1 MPSEP
6 DMDILL
12 EIKRELGELDSTLQY
27 SLAGDEIDGKIV
39 RFLTWF
45 YKRTKAYEKFLNKLY
60 TLPYIARVWG
70 ANNVTFYTENGTPIT
85 VNFTAY
91 DLVEMVTLHHML
103 RNEETR
109 KQLVNL
115 LVETYK
121 HSTIITK
128 EGEKELTL
136 DKNKEE
142 ALRRKI
148 ENAINTYIA
157 EIDKTRGS
165 KLAKHIYL
173 RNQANNP
180 ELDWLMRFSKIVTM
194 TTLSLHAKSYILK
207 NHPISLIDDPVT
219 KATAIYYKYLTKFKH
234 EVSKLGE
241 PVKPEEKARE
251 VLKDHHIEDFKE
263 LLELVRQ
270 PAEKLPEKLIP
281 QHKINHLTQ
290 HKIPEAKIK
299 KLLEEEQNITL

>member
-6 DMDILL
+6 DMDILF
-12 EIKRELGELDSTLQY
+12 EIKRELGELDRTLQH
-27 SLAGDEIDGKIV
+27 SLAGDEIDNIIS
-39 RFLTWF
+39 RFLSWF

-60 TLPYIARVWG
+60 TLPYTARIWG

-109 KQLVNL
+109 RQLVNL

-121 HSTIITK
+121 HSIIVTK

-165 KLAKHIYL
+165 KLAKNY
-173 RNQANNP
+173 
-180 ELDWLMRFSKIVTM
+180 
-194 TTLSLHAKSYILK
+194 
-207 NHPISLIDDPVT
+207 
-219 KATAIYYKYLTKFKH
+219 
-234 EVSKLGE
+234 
-241 PVKPEEKARE
+241 
-251 VLKDHHIEDFKE
+251 
-263 LLELVRQ
+263 
-270 PAEKLPEKLIP
+270 
-281 QHKINHLTQ
+281 
-290 HKIPEAKIK
+290 
-299 KLLEEEQNITL
+299 